1 MRTKAPAVPAY
12 AHAYR
17 QPSDVDDGTPST
29 RVTAPKNARTES
41 NGHQTNHQKSSKR
54 APPKGSNSNSNSVSK
69 ATTTTEP
76 SSSKKK
82 TGVVKLR
89 LKRPQGDPRPN
100 DTPPSPPERERKP
113 YEYSEDELKQYRAL
127 QAAQQAAEAQAG
139 EAKKRRATPPE
150 PAPERS
156 PLLAHLS
163 CSLCSGTLRQTIV
176 LTACMH
182 RFCQGCIEA
191 YWMTHK
197 ANTGCPECGK
207 QVVGQGGCKTD
218 PLCDA
223 LIAELAKNE
232 DVSVMEGGMVAFGKE
247 KKAKEKKDASGRFDR
262 YFRGEPVS
270 SLEVAMRAGSGIP
283 ARKDEH
289 ITSLRPLYS
298 ILGLRLTSSSSS
310 GEEPA
315 EGGDAPSS
323 SGAGVSTMGDQHF
336 FRYVAVPRNRT
347 ALDVKKALLGDV
359 ATGPALTSMCLEWAD
374 PAGGE
379 APCRHP
385 IEDESIAFG
394 DLLDGVGVEGTR
406 ISLSMSAVS
415 V

>member
-12 AHAYR
+12 ANAYR
-17 QPSDVDDGTPST
+17 QPLDVDDDGTPST

-41 NGHQTNHQKSSKR
+41 NGHHQTNQKSSKR
-54 APPKGSNSNSNSVSK
+54 APPKASNSNSVSK
-69 ATTTTEP
+69 ATTTTTEP
-76 SSSKKK
+76 SSSKK

-89 LKRPQGDPRPN
+89 LKRPQGDLRPN
-100 DTPPSPPERERKP
+100 ATR
-113 YEYSEDELKQYRAL
+113 YEYSEDELKQYRTL

-150 PAPERS
+150 PAPDRS
-156 PLLAHLS
+156 PLLVHLS

-197 ANTGCPECGK
+197 ANAGCPECGK

-223 LIAELAKNE
+223 LITELAKNE
-232 DVSVMEGGMVAFGKE
+232 DVGVMEGGMVAFGKE
-247 KKAKEKKDASGRFDR
+247 KKAKSKKDASGRFDR
-262 YFRGEPVS
+262 YFRGEPVT

-310 GEEPA
+310 SGEEPA

-323 SGAGVSTMGDQHF
+323 SGAGVSTMGESQHV

-359 ATGPALTSMCLEWAD
+359 ANGPAPSSMCLEWAD

-379 APCRHP
+379 ARCRHP

-406 ISLSMSAVS
+406 ISLSV